1 MSVLNWWILKAEY
14 ALPDTY
20 VHTYVSYAY
29 SHTGVHT
36 HVHTIAKAMQDNSE
50 ISQWSNAVQEPG
62 LHTNT
67 IHTCWPSSMGYK
79 AVCTQLT
86 KAYVAKTPC
95 SQLLLIEFATY
106 IRTYML
112 KINLL
117 VIKHCWEWSVLLKQ
131 LPSMC
136 LVIYVYACVLSR
148 RHYEIK

>member
-1 MSVLNWWILKAEY
+1 MPVLNWWILKAEY

-20 VHTYVSYAY
+20 VHTYYAY
-29 SHTGVHT
+29 SYTRVHMCILLPQPCKIT
-36 HVHTIAKAMQDNSE
+36 AKFHSEVMLYRNQGCILMLFMHVGLR
-50 ISQWSNAVQEPG
+50 QWDTKQFV
-62 LHTNT
+62 
-67 IHTCWPSSMGYK
+67 PSWRRPTTLQS
-79 AVCTQLT
+79 V
-86 KAYVAKTPC
+86 VIDWIC
-95 SQLLLIEFATY
+95 SY

>member
-1 MSVLNWWILKAEY
+1 MPVLNWWILKAEY

-20 VHTYVSYAY
+20 VHTYYAY
-29 SHTGVHT
+29 SYTRVHMCILLPQPCKIT
-36 HVHTIAKAMQDNSE
+36 AKFHSEVMMYRNQGCILMLFMHVGLR
-50 ISQWSNAVQEPG
+50 QWDTKQF
-62 LHTNT
+62 
-67 IHTCWPSSMGYK
+67 
-79 AVCTQLT
+79 CTQLT

-95 SQLLLIEFATY
+95 SQLLLIEFAMY
-106 IRTYML
+106 IRTHML